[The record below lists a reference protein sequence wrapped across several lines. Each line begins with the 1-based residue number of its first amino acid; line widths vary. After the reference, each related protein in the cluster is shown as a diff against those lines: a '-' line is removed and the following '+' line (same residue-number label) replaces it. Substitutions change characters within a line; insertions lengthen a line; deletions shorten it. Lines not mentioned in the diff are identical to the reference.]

1 MMATQRAGEERQV
14 GVQKRTKE
22 RVDNCWGAHF
32 GARQSLLRRA
42 GVGQGLR
49 WGSGRSS
56 QPGGC
61 PVWPRGLRRALSG
74 GRSTSLAEAL
84 AVHPVPVLAQK
95 SSACPLQQPEPAPT
109 VHC

>member
-1 MMATQRAGEERQV
+1 MAMVMAVVMMAMQAGWR
-14 GVQKRTKE
+14 GLNDRVQKRTKE

-61 PVWPRGLRRALSG
+61 PVWPRGIL
-74 GRSTSLAEAL
+74 EA
-84 AVHPVPVLAQK
+84 
-95 SSACPLQQPEPAPT
+95 CDER
-109 VHC
+109 